1 MRRPAAALLVALVVG
16 ACDEGPQAGPTGGD
30 TETGAAAGDGGGGG
44 DTGGPSG
51 GDPGGGETGG
61 GDTGAGYALSGAW
74 SFDGDTV
81 TVGVAEDVA
90 LRTYTL
96 TSSHPQRDGAAQER
110 TLTEQPGDPRLRSG
124 VLLTDALFAM
134 AVDDARL
141 NAVSQISDGAFDG
154 AVDCDCYQ
162 TGALW
167 SWVWTRDIAYA
178 TELGL
183 AWLDPERAAS
193 SLLFKLSRPKAGGA
207 LQIVQDTGTGG
218 SWPISTDR
226 VAWARGAMAVLAYQ
240 DHAELRAAATEAMR
254 ATAAID
260 RIYAWDPADGLY
272 RGETSFLDW
281 REQSYP
287 RWVAEDTVHIGMS
300 KSLSTNLDHLF
311 LLRSLEALTGEA
323 HGAADLALAIDAGFW
338 QGDHYASF
346 LGTTLDGAPAA
357 RRDLLGTSLAILDL
371 GTHPEALASYPFAPG
386 GPPVVH
392 PQQQHIPIYHNRGAW
407 PFVTAYGVLAARAA
421 DNGAAFDAGL
431 DSLVRGAALNLSHM
445 ENLEFV
451 TGDNWV
457 EEGASSGPVVNS
469 QRQLWSVAG
478 FLGAVASG
486 VFGMRGEGGV
496 VGFDPVRPAGP
507 WFTADA
513 TLFIGEDAVPIGE
526 ATLGAGAVTWID
538 SGDWRQVFGAQE
550 PTVSLSGSGDA
561 VTLTFSGEDGAT
573 FDVYRDGTRVAE
585 DAASPWTDTTTTT
598 ACYTVLSTLV
608 HASLP
613 SAPACWWG
621 DGAARIQSI
630 PASEFRAAG
639 GEWSENHGRGH
650 HQDWGEPADML
661 SMSVT
666 PTHTGRHL
674 VQAVYGN
681 GAGGFS
687 TGVTAAVKRVEIT
700 RDEAP
705 VGAGVLVM
713 PHLADWSRWG
723 DSSLVPVELEAGVT
737 YTLTLRDGFNMS
749 YLDHYTDYVGGRGG
763 GTEPSNFVNISEIKV
778 LYRP

>member
-1 MRRPAAALLVALVVG
+1 MSRIAQTLLATLALVACDPAAKPG
-16 ACDEGPQAGPTGGD
+16 ATDSGV
-30 TETGAAAGDGGGGG
+30 ETGDPSGGEGGGGESGG
-44 DTGGPSG
+44 DPG

-61 GDTGAGYALSGAW
+61 DPALSGSW
-74 SFDGDTV
+74 DFDGDTV
-81 TVGVAEDVA
+81 TVGVVEDVE

-96 TSSHPQRDGAAQER
+96 SSTHPQRDGAPSER
-110 TLTEQPGDPRLRSG
+110 TITEQAGDPRLRSG

-154 AVDCDCYQ
+154 AVDCECYQ

-183 AWLDPERAAS
+183 AWLDPDRAAN
-193 SLLFKLSRPKAGGA
+193 SLLFKLSRPKAGGD

-226 VAWARGAMAVLAYQ
+226 VSWARGAMAVLAYK
-240 DHAELRAAATEAMR
+240 DHPELRAAAIEAMR
-254 ATAAID
+254 ATAQID
-260 RIYAWDPADGLY
+260 REYAWDPVDGLY

-281 REQSYP
+281 REQNYP

-311 LLRSLEALTGEA
+311 LLRSLETLTGEQ
-323 HGAADLALAIDAGFW
+323 HGAADLAQAIDAGFW

-346 LGTTLDGAPAA
+346 LNTTLDGAPAA
-357 RRDLLGTSLAILDL
+357 RRDLLGTSFAILDL
-371 GTHPEALASYPFAPG
+371 GTHPEALASYPFALG

-392 PQQQHIPIYHNRGAW
+392 PQQQQIPIYHNRGAW

-431 DSLVRGAALNLSHM
+431 DALVRGAALNLSHM
-445 ENLEFV
+445 ENFEFIS
-451 TGDNWV
+451 GANWV
-457 EEGASSGPVVNS
+457 EEGDTSGPVVNS
-469 QRQLWSVAG
+469 QRQIWSVAG
-478 FLGAVASG
+478 FLGAVANG
-486 VFGMRGEGGV
+486 VFGMRGEDGV
-496 VGFDPVRPAGP
+496 VAFDPVLPTGA

-513 TLFIGEDAVPIGE
+513 TLHIGEDVVPIGE
-526 ATLGAGAVTWID
+526 QALPAGQVTWTD
-538 SGDWRQVFGAQE
+538 DADWQQVFGARE
-550 PTVSLSGSGDA
+550 PTVGLSGSGDS

-573 FDVYRDGTRVAE
+573 FDVYRDGARVAE
-585 DAASPWTDTTTTT
+585 GATSPWTDTATTT
-598 ACYTVLSTLV
+598 ACYTVVSKLV

-621 DGAARIQSI
+621 DGASRIQSI
-630 PASEFRAAG
+630 PASDFRAAG

-650 HQDWGEPADML
+650 FQDWGQPGDML
-661 SMSVT
+661 SMSIT
-666 PTHTGRHL
+666 PTHTGTHL

-700 RDEAP
+700 RDEDLIDT
-705 VGAGVLVM
+705 GVLVM

-723 DSSLVPVELEAGVT
+723 DSSLTPVALEAGVT

-763 GTEPSNFVNISEIKV
+763 GAEPSNFVNISEIKV

>member
-1 MRRPAAALLVALVVG
+1 MPPLARTLLLWLALP
-16 ACDEGPQAGPTGGD
+16 ACDPNPGTVRRSADGD
-30 TETGAAAGDGGGGG
+30 TSEPPGGEGGGGDGGG
-44 DTGGPSG
+44 
-51 GDPGGGETGG
+51 PGGGETGG
-61 GDTGAGYALSGAW
+61 DDTGGTGALSGSW
-74 SFDGDTV
+74 EFDGDTV
-81 TVGVAEDVA
+81 TVSIVEDTE

-96 TSSHPQRDGAAQER
+96 VSTHPQRDGAATER
-110 TLTEQPGDPRLRSG
+110 TINEQAGDPRLRSG

-154 AVDCDCYQ
+154 PVDCECYQ

-183 AWLDPERAAS
+183 AWLDPDRAAN
-193 SLLFKLSRPKAGGA
+193 SLMFKLSRPKAGGD

-226 VAWARGAMAVLAYQ
+226 VAWARGAMAVLAYK
-240 DHAELRAAATEAMR
+240 DHPELQAAAIEAMR
-254 ATAAID
+254 STAEID
-260 RIYAWDPADGLY
+260 RLYAWDPTDGLY

-281 REQSYP
+281 REQTYP

-311 LLRSLEALTGEA
+311 LLRSLESLTGED
-323 HGAADLALAIDAGFW
+323 HHAADLAQAIDAAFW

-346 LGTTLDGAPAA
+346 RNTTLDGSPAA
-357 RRDLLGTSLAILDL
+357 RRDLLATSFAILDL
-371 GTHPEALASYPFAPG
+371 GTHPEALESYPFAQG

-392 PQQQHIPIYHNRGAW
+392 PQQQNTPIYHNRGAW

-421 DNGAAFDAGL
+421 DNGAAFDAGI

-457 EEGASSGPVVNS
+457 EEGDTSGPVVNS

-486 VFGMRGEGGV
+486 VFGMQGEGGV
-496 VGFDPVRPAGP
+496 VRFDPVVPAGA
-507 WFTADA
+507 WFTDEA
-513 TLFIGEDAVPIGE
+513 TLYIGEDVVPIGQDTLSNGSITWTE
-526 ATLGAGAVTWID
+526 AA
-538 SGDWRQVFGAQE
+538 DWQMVFAAQE
-550 PTVSLSGSGDA
+550 PTVSLSGAADT
-561 VTLTFSGEDGAT
+561 VTLTFSGEDGAA
-573 FDVYRDGTRVAE
+573 FDVYRDGQRVAGN
-585 DAASPWTDTTTTT
+585 ATSPWSDTASTT

-613 SAPACWWG
+613 SAPRCWWG
-621 DGAARIQSI
+621 DDTHRIQSI

-639 GEWSENHGRGH
+639 GEWSQNHGRGH
-650 HQDWGEPADML
+650 FQDWGQPDDRL

-666 PTHTGRHL
+666 PDHTGRHL

-700 RDEAP
+700 RDGAA
-705 VGAGVLVM
+705 VGEGVLVM
-713 PHLADWSRWG
+713 PHLGDWSRWG
-723 DSSLVPVELEAGVT
+723 DSSLAPVELEAGVT

-749 YLDHYTDYVGGRGG
+749 YLDHYTHYIGGRGG
-763 GTEPSNFVNISEIKV
+763 GSEPSNYVNISEIK
-778 LYRP
+778 LLFRP